1 MIQPGNQFT
10 SLSNKFCEAVRRLTQ
25 PSLDI
30 SNNPLTSLPSE
41 LDRFYPLDKLP
52 FLSRWRIIANRNKSN
67 IAALSALGIA
77 CISVYYKFGNFDPVD
92 DNDF

>member
-1 MIQPGNQFT
+1 
-10 SLSNKFCEAVRRLTQ
+10 LSNEFCKALVKLTQ
-25 PSLDI
+25 LEGRLDI

-41 LDRFYPLDKLP
+41 LNKFYRLDSLP

-77 CISVYYKFGNFDPVD
+77 CISVYYKFGNFDPID
-92 DNDF
+92 DSVQNIANQYL